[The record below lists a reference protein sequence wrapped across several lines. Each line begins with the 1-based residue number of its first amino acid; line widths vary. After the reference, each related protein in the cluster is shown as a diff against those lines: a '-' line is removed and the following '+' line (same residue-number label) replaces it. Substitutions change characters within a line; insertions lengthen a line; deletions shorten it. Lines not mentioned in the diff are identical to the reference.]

1 MRDRTV
7 ESLLWTRESPPGGGP
22 VAGLGAGLTAL
33 AEADPRDEV
42 DLVVVLAGDAPRVGS
57 VLGRLVDTASV
68 AVVEGLDGAACAVD
82 GHDQLL
88 ACCVRSDA
96 LREAVGRDVEDRSLY
111 DVLGVLRLRPVV
123 VDADALLDAD
133 TWDDLVRL
141 RSLAEEEFMADH
153 VTLAT
158 WVDVAAAELGITGAD
173 VDIDAVLG
181 LARDAA
187 HHVERPA
194 APLTTYLL
202 GYAAARGNLD
212 RAAVAEL
219 AARLGGVAK
228 DFGSHEGDA

>member
-1 MRDRTV
+1 
-7 ESLLWTRESPPGGGP
+7 
-22 VAGLGAGLTAL
+22 
-33 AEADPRDEV
+33 
-42 DLVVVLAGDAPRVGS
+42 
-57 VLGRLVDTASV
+57 
-68 AVVEGLDGAACAVD
+68 
-82 GHDQLL
+82 
-88 ACCVRSDA
+88 
-96 LREAVGRDVEDRSLY
+96 VGRDVENRSLY
-111 DVLGVLRLRPVV
+111 DVLGVLRLRPVP

-141 RSLAEEEFMADH
+141 RSLAEEGFMADH

-158 WVDVAAAELGITGAD
+158 WVDAAAAELGISGAD

-202 GYAAARGNLD
+202 GFAAARGNLD

-219 AARLGGVAK
+219 AARLGGVAQ
-228 DFGSHEGDA
+228 DFGADEGDA